1 MMEWVCPCC
10 TAVHATLGGCA
21 QAQPPVPALWRR
33 HHCDPTRAW
42 SSAHLQS
49 LRLGGLGSLGGGSSA
64 ESTPFGTS
72 RAASGPIAAGA
83 MLRTGSGV
91 SKVLDC

>member
-1 MMEWVCPCC
+1 MVKP
-10 TAVHATLGGCA
+10 AA
-21 QAQPPVPALWRR
+21 QLHMPRQLVAFRSSCLCMPVAR
-33 HHCDPTRAW
+33 HDCVYTPAW